1 MVNRQLHLVRHG
13 EVFNPD
19 RVLYGRLPA
28 FGLSDL
34 GHQMAALAAQDL
46 ASRDRVIS
54 RLIASPLQR
63 TQESAAPVAAA
74 LNLPVSLDA
83 RVMEPR
89 NAFEGKRMRG
99 ADSALKNPAN
109 WRYLINPFRPSW
121 GEPYR
126 SIASRMRAAMTDA
139 MVHAMTDG
147 IEGDIV
153 VVSHQLPIWM
163 VHRSVNNKPLFHD
176 PRSRRCAL
184 SSITTLE
191 LVDQARPERGF
202 VEVGYTDPARP
213 LSANAIDVGA
223 V

>member
-1 MVNRQLHLVRHG
+1 MRHG

-28 FGLSDL
+28 YRLSEL
-34 GHQMAALAAQDL
+34 GQQMAALAAADL
-46 ASRDRVIS
+46 AARGRVIS

-63 TQESAAPVAAA
+63 TQESAAPIAAA
-74 LNLPVSLDA
+74 LNLPVSLDE
-83 RVMEPR
+83 RVIEPR

-109 WRYLINPFRPSW
+109 WRYLLNPFRPSW

-126 SIASRMRAAMTDA
+126 SIASHMRAAMTDA
-139 MVHAMTDG
+139 MVHADTDG

-163 VHRSVNNKPLFHD
+163 VHRDVRHERLFHD

-191 LVDQARPERGF
+191 LADPSRPQRGF
-202 VEVGYTDPARP
+202 VEVGYVDPAEP
-213 LSANAIDVGA
+213 LSAHALDVGA

>member
-1 MVNRQLHLVRHG
+1 MVTRQLHLVRHG

-19 RVLYGRLPA
+19 RVLYGRLP
-28 FGLSDL
+28 GYRLSEL
-34 GHQMAALAAQDL
+34 GHQMAALAADDL
-46 ASRDRVIS
+46 AGRDRVMG

-74 LNLPVSLDA
+74 LNLPIGLDE

-99 ADSALKNPAN
+99 ANSALKNPAN
-109 WRYLINPFRPSW
+109 WRYLVNPFRPSW

-126 SIASRMRAAMTDA
+126 SIASRMRAAMTGA
-139 MVHAMTDG
+139 MVHADTDG
-147 IEGDIV
+147 LEGDIV

-163 VHRSVNNKPLFHD
+163 VHRDVHHERLFHD

-184 SSITTLE
+184 SSVTTLE
-191 LVDQARPERGF
+191 LVDPARPERGF
-202 VEVGYTDPARP
+202 VEVGYVDPAEP
-213 LSANAIDVGA
+213 LSAGALDVGA

>member
-1 MVNRQLHLVRHG
+1 MRHG

-19 RVLYGRLPA
+19 RVLYGRLPNY
-28 FGLSDL
+28 GLSEL
-34 GHQMAALAAQDL
+34 GHQMAELAADDL
-46 ASRDRVIS
+46 VARDRVIS
-54 RLIASPLQR
+54 TLIASPLQR
-63 TQESAAPVAAA
+63 TQESAAPIAAA
-74 LNLPVSLDA
+74 LNLPVSLDE
-83 RVMEPR
+83 RVIEPR
-89 NAFEGKRMRG
+89 NAFEGKRLRG

-109 WRYLINPFRPSW
+109 WRYLINPFQPSW

-139 MVHAMTDG
+139 MAAAITDG
-147 IEGDIV
+147 TEGDIV

-163 VHRSVNNKPLFHD
+163 VHRDVHHARLFHD

-191 LVDQARPERGF
+191 LVDPARPELGF
-202 VEVGYTDPARP
+202 VEVGYAEP
-213 LSANAIDVGA
+213 LSANALDVGA

>member
-1 MVNRQLHLVRHG
+1 VVNRQLHLVRHG

-19 RVLYGRLPA
+19 RVLYGRLPN
-28 FGLSDL
+28 FGLSEL
-34 GHQMAALAAQDL
+34 GHRMAALAAEDL
-46 ASRDRVIS
+46 AGRGRPIG

-63 TQESAAPVAAA
+63 TQESAAPIAAA
-74 LNLPVSLDA
+74 LSLPVSLEE

-109 WRYLINPFRPSW
+109 WRYLINPFQPSW

-126 SIASRMRAAMTDA
+126 SIASRMRSAMTDA
-139 MVHAMTDG
+139 MVSADTEAS
-147 IEGDIV
+147 EGDIV
-153 VVSHQLPIWM
+153 IVSHQLPIWM
-163 VHRSVNNKPLFHD
+163 VHRDVSRERLFHD

-191 LVDQARPERGF
+191 LVDPAKPELGF
-202 VEVGYTDPARP
+202 VEVGYVDPAEP
-213 LSANAIDVGA
+213 LSAHALDVGA

>member
-1 MVNRQLHLVRHG
+1 MRHG

-19 RVLYGRLPA
+19 RVLYGRLPNY
-28 FGLSDL
+28 GLSEL
-34 GHQMAALAAQDL
+34 GRQMAGLAAEDL

-63 TQESAAPVAAA
+63 TQESAAPIATA
-74 LNLPVSLDA
+74 LNLPVSLDE

-109 WRYLINPFRPSW
+109 WRYLINPFQPSW

-126 SIASRMRAAMTDA
+126 SIADRMRAAMTDA

-147 IEGDIV
+147 AAGDIV

-163 VHRSVNNKPLFHD
+163 VHRDVNNERLFHD

-191 LVDQARPERGF
+191 LVDQARPELGF
-202 VEVGYTDPARP
+202 VEVGYVDPAEP
-213 LSANAIDVGA
+213 LSANALDVGA

>member
-1 MVNRQLHLVRHG
+1 
-13 EVFNPD
+13 
-19 RVLYGRLPA
+19 
-28 FGLSDL
+28 
-34 GHQMAALAAQDL
+34 MAALAADDL
-46 ASRDRVIS
+46 AGRDRVMA

-63 TQESAAPVAAA
+63 TQESAAPIAAA
-74 LNLPVSLDA
+74 LNLPVTLDERA
-83 RVMEPR
+83 MEPR

-109 WRYLINPFRPSW
+109 WRFLINPFQPSW

-139 MVHAMTDG
+139 MVSANKDG
-147 IEGDIV
+147 IDGDVV

-163 VHRSVNNKPLFHD
+163 VHRDVSNERLFHD

-191 LVDQARPERGF
+191 LVDPARPERGF
-202 VEVGYTDPARP
+202 VEVGYVDPAES
-213 LSANAIDVGA
+213 LSAGALDVGA

>member
-1 MVNRQLHLVRHG
+1 VVTRQLHLVRHG

-19 RVLYGRLPA
+19 RVLYGRLP
-28 FGLSDL
+28 GYRLSEL
-34 GHQMAALAAQDL
+34 GHQMAALAADDL
-46 ASRDRVIS
+46 AGRDRVMA

-63 TQESAAPVAAA
+63 TQESAAPIAAA
-74 LNLPVSLDA
+74 LNLPVALDE

-89 NAFEGKRMRG
+89 NAFEGKPMRG

-109 WRYLINPFRPSW
+109 WRYLINPFQPSW

-139 MVHAMTDG
+139 MESA
-147 IEGDIV
+147 EGDVV

-163 VHRSVNNKPLFHD
+163 VHRDVHRERLFHD

-191 LVDQARPERGF
+191 LVDPARPERGF
-202 VEVGYTDPARP
+202 VEVGYVDPAES
-213 LSANAIDVGA
+213 LSAGALDVGA